1 MIARTDPTVSALL
14 DRVGHPLRKEM
25 DRLRE
30 LILATDDRIAEG
42 VKWNTASFRTHE
54 WFATLNGPRQVDRPM
69 VILHAGAK
77 VKGLPIKDRVA
88 DPDGLLRWLGAD
100 RAQVLFADRADIE
113 RKASAFQQLLRA
125 WIEQV

>member
-1 MIARTDPTVSALL
+1 MIARTDPAVSALL
-14 DRVGHPLRKEM
+14 DSMDHPLRKEM

-30 LILATDDRIAEG
+30 LILATDDRITEG

-77 VKGLPIKDRVA
+77 VKGLPIKEQVA

-100 RAQVLFADRADIE
+100 RAQLLFADRADIA

>member
-1 MIARTDPTVSALL
+1 MTDRTDPAVSALL
-14 DRVGHPLRKEM
+14 DQVDHPLRKEM
-25 DRLRE
+25 DRLRK
-30 LILATDDRIAEG
+30 LILATDDRITEG

-88 DPDGLLRWLGAD
+88 DPDGLLRWLGGD
-100 RAQVLFADRADIE
+100 RAQLLFADMTDIE
-113 RKASAFQQLLRA
+113 RKAPAFQQLLRV